1 MDRYVQIY
9 FIAML
14 VLIGLLLVLRLTMLK
29 GFRALGAQNGRDG
42 LFGGGLY
49 YLSAAQLA
57 AAEGAV
63 GSNLAMVALPC
74 VVDVEANG
82 VRIRAAS
89 RNGLL
94 LAPIELGTAA
104 ELRWF
109 ERNGLALGVPP
120 LLRLSEQGQQHFLL
134 AQQGLTPASRQIL
147 DALYARLARVLPNR
161 RREASAHSNWRG
173 AAVLVPLLGAAIAI
187 LLYGAW
193 NRIALVGP
201 QFAAVDAA
209 GRLWLADEDGFVQLD
224 ERADAVAARYR
235 FADFGIEKGI
245 ADWQFLADGRLLL
258 GDFGSGKIRRCTLR
272 PAHCEEFEPALPA
285 AELAFKFHYD
295 EANAALLFVDSD
307 AHRAFRWQGG
317 KREELHLD
325 RWGLCHPNRITLDAD
340 GRALL
345 ADTNHHRLLH
355 WRDGIAAA
363 PHAIQTVAS
372 MPARSRCQGALGK
385 SGARLK
391 ADAAG
396 AFPNVD
402 ASSRYPT
409 DFVQLGDRTAVLL
422 NDDRLRRGDVVVLGD
437 RKEPERLALEAGTD
451 AWSLAPWQG
460 GLLVLDALNG
470 SVQQFDASG
479 RRLADLAEA
488 HLRPLR
494 EAGRKQRSQSTDL
507 MVAGFALVGLML
519 AGAVAAGVLGR
530 RQQLARLLRA

>member
-9 FIAML
+9 FAAML

-29 GFRALGAQNGRDG
+29 GFRALGVQDGRDG
-42 LFGGGLY
+42 LLGGGLY

-57 AAEGAV
+57 AADGAV
-63 GSNLAMVALPC
+63 GANLAMVALPC
-74 VVDVEANG
+74 VVDVDANG

-94 LAPIELGTAA
+94 LAPIELGTGA

-109 ERNGLALGVPP
+109 ERHGLALGVPP
-120 LLRLSEQGQQHFLL
+120 LLRLSEQGQQHFVL

-173 AAVLVPLLGAAIAI
+173 AAVLVPLLGAALAI

-201 QFAAVDAA
+201 QLAAIDAA

-224 ERADAVAARYR
+224 EHADAVAARYR
-235 FADFGIEKGI
+235 FADFGLEKGI
-245 ADWQFLADGRLLL
+245 ADWQFLTDGRVLL
-258 GDFGSGKIRRCTLR
+258 GDFGSGRIRRCTLR
-272 PAHCEEFEPALPA
+272 PVHCEEFAPALPA

-295 EANAALLFVDSD
+295 ETNAALLFVDSD

-325 RWGLCHPNRITLDAD
+325 RWGLCHPNRIRLDGD
-340 GRALL
+340 GRVLL

-372 MPARSRCQGALGK
+372 MPALSRCQGVLGK

-396 AFPNVD
+396 AFSNVD
-402 ASSRYPT
+402 ASSRFPT
-409 DFVQLGDRTAVLL
+409 DFVRLGDRTAVLL
-422 NDDRLRRGDVVVLGD
+422 NDHRLRRGDVVVLGD
-437 RKEPERLALEAGTD
+437 RKVPQRLALEAGTD

-470 SVQQFDASG
+470 SVQQFDAAG
-479 RRLADLAEA
+479 RRLTNLAEA

-494 EAGRKQRSQSTDL
+494 EAGRKQRLQSSYL

-519 AGAVAAGVLGR
+519 SGAVLAGVSGR